1 MRIQVPTIDP
11 PRFGQIGR
19 SVWFLVRRGFRN
31 GRRLADRLRHRLAAG
46 NERPRTRSGL
56 AVALGRV
63 GLISSLWRGL
73 VIQWRVVGALLIREI
88 YSRFGRES
96 LGFAWIIAEPLV
108 FALPVLFMWRAIR
121 GEHEHGIALM
131 PFLWSGYLPLL
142 LFRHVGNRILF
153 FVRANVPLLYHR
165 RVTIFDV
172 FLARALLEIGSNL
185 TAAVISF
192 AVFYAVGSVDV
203 PRDLPMLYLGY
214 FYMIWWAV
222 AVAMIIGALCER
234 TDWVQQ
240 IWLPYSYMYMIFS
253 GFFYLAD
260 WLPPALRT
268 VALYQPYTQAYEM
281 IRGGVFG
288 STITTYGDPAYTTF
302 ILAILTLF
310 GLWQLREARKYVV
323 IE

>member
-1 MRIQVPTIDP
+1 L
-11 PRFGQIGR
+11 
-19 SVWFLVRRGFRN
+19 S
-31 GRRLADRLRHRLAAG
+31 
-46 NERPRTRSGL
+46 
-56 AVALGRV
+56 
-63 GLISSLWRGL
+63 RGL

-96 LGFAWIIAEPLV
+96 LGFAWIVAEPLV

-121 GEHEHGIALM
+121 GEHEHGIAVM

-142 LFRHVGNRILF
+142 LFRHLGGRILLF
-153 FVRANVPLLYHR
+153 IRANVPLLYHR

-185 TAAVISF
+185 TALVVSF

-203 PRDLPMLYLGY
+203 PRDLPMFYLGY
-214 FYMIWWAV
+214 FYMIWWSIA
-222 AVAMIIGALCER
+222 AAMIIGSLCER

-240 IWLPYSYMYMIFS
+240 IWLPYSYMYLVFS

-260 WLPPALRT
+260 WLPPVLRT

-281 IRGGVFG
+281 IRAGVFG
-288 STITTYGDPAYTTF
+288 TTITTYGDPAYTTF
-302 ILAILTLF
+302 VLAILTLF
-310 GLWQLREARKYVV
+310 GLWQMREARKYVV